1 MRRGAG
7 LGGALP
13 ALMLVLPFAACSP
26 QAGPPI
32 TDEIVALNNRAVAS
46 MGQFDYEAAVTGFD
60 DLRSRHPE
68 WPGARLNHAIALV
81 NRQASGDAARSEA
94 ELRALVGAAGVDRR
108 ARYVLALLLAHEGR
122 DAEASPLLETLAD
135 ETPPDAFAAYFA
147 GQQRLTAAPAEAL
160 AWYEKA
166 IAREP
171 LLRSAYYGAFLAL
184 RRLGRDEEA
193 KGMLARFQAMERN
206 PQARVAEFKYTRM
219 GPLAEVVTVDSEAK
233 PTASALAGA
242 RFLAPAPVITSSA
255 RWKQPAGSRSTTVAD
270 LNGDSRL
277 DLFIADALE
286 GPAGNAVL
294 LSTSDGGWALD
305 NAHALAPVAG
315 VRAAIWGDFDD
326 DGLAD
331 VVLCRGS
338 GESAMWRQASPGRFA
353 AVSAPLGVRLPG
365 TDIVDGAAF
374 DADHDGDLDLWL
386 VAGSGPSVLL
396 NNDGGLRFRAISDL
410 AGVAGDSRTARSLA
424 IADLDGDRDADV
436 MVIKATPPHDVFLND
451 RVWSYRRDPGAADLV
466 AASITAL
473 IAGDLDA
480 DGDPELYSAG
490 GQGITRWRRDGAGV
504 WRAGIVA
511 RAEADAATQLS
522 LADTN
527 GDGRL
532 ELLASSASGWRV
544 HEIDEGVPPAGAVD
558 EGHAAA
564 PGGWAVAH
572 LEPATGPS
580 VVGTGADGVPLIWQP
595 GPGRHAFLGLAFSGR
610 DPSSDQRRSNVSG
623 IGTRVAVRTES
634 RWTAFDTTRLAS
646 GPGQSLQPM
655 TIGLGGAPRA
665 DFVALTW
672 SDGVFQTEPVLER
685 GRLHVIA
692 ETQRQLSSCP
702 VLFAWDGTRFQF
714 VTDVLGVG
722 GIGFFERPGV
732 YSKPLPRENVLLP
745 ESMLHAA
752 DGMYRV
758 RIAEPMEEVTYLD
771 SMSLVAF
778 DLPPGWRMALDERKA
793 VSDPAPTGAPIFYRE
808 ERLPVVATDNV
819 GDNVTGI
826 LQHADRQAVG
836 SFRASERFIGL
847 TEPHTVTMIFAE
859 ALDRGP
865 GRPVLLIDGWV
876 EYPYAQTMF
885 AAWQAGVAIEAPTLE
900 ARDEA
905 GQWHVVAREFG
916 YPAGMPRQMAYPLP
930 PLPPGANALRLRTSQ
945 EIYWDRIAVAYAE
958 SPPASVRR
966 QVLPIGSAT
975 LAAVGFAHRS
985 TGPQRTPSYDD
996 ERRAPLGDTRHPRGW
1011 YTEFGAVA
1019 PLVAHEDGALA
1030 ILGPGEAVDVAF
1042 QAPASPLPG
1051 GWTRQLVLEARG
1063 WCKDMDLFTRDGET
1077 IEPLP
1082 GPDSEARRSLHARF
1096 NTRYAAGY

>member
-1 MRRGAG
+1 MRRRIG
-7 LGGALP
+7 LWRALLALP
-13 ALMLVLPFAACSP
+13 LVLPFAACR
-26 QAGPPI
+26 QAEPPI

-46 MGQFDYEAAVTGFD
+46 MGQFDYDAAVAAFD
-60 DLRSRHPE
+60 ALQARHPE
-68 WPGARLNHAIALV
+68 WSGARLNHAIALV
-81 NRQASGDAARSEA
+81 NRQGPDDATRAEA
-94 ELRALVGAAGVDRR
+94 ELRALAGAPGVDRR

-122 DAEASPLLETLAD
+122 DDEAWPLIEALAD
-135 ETPPDAFAAYFA
+135 ETPPDGFAAYFA
-147 GQQRLTAAPAEAL
+147 GQQRLNAAPAEAL

-184 RRLGRDEEA
+184 RRLGRDQEA
-193 KGMLARFQAMERN
+193 TDMLARFQALERN

-219 GPLAEVVTVDSEAK
+219 GPLAEVITVDAEERRA
-233 PTASALAGA
+233 
-242 RFLAPAPVITSSA
+242 APAPAGERFLPSVPIVETGAA
-255 RWKQPAGSRSTTVAD
+255 RWKQPARSRSTTVAD
-270 LNGDSRL
+270 LNGDGRL
-277 DLFIADALE
+277 DLFIADALD
-286 GPAGNAVL
+286 GAAVNAVL
-294 LSTSDGGWALD
+294 LSTADGGWAID
-305 NAHALAPVAG
+305 DTHALASVPG

-338 GESAMWRQASPGRFA
+338 GGTTMWRQQTPGHFA
-353 AVSAPLGVRLPG
+353 AVSSPLGIRLPG

-386 VAGSGPSVLL
+386 VNGSGPSVLL
-396 NNDGGLRFRAISDL
+396 NNDGDLRFRAIADL
-410 AGVAGDSRTARSLA
+410 AGVGGDGRPARSLA
-424 IADLDGDRDADV
+424 VADLDGDRDADV
-436 MVIKATPPHDVFLND
+436 MVIKAAPPHDVFLND
-451 RVWSYRRDPGAADLV
+451 RVWSYRRDPGAVDLA

-490 GQGITRWRRDGAGV
+490 GEGITRWRRDAAGV
-504 WRAGIVA
+504 WRAEIIERTA
-511 RAEADAATQLS
+511 AAATQLA

-532 ELLASSASGWRV
+532 ELLSSSESGWRI
-544 HEIDEGVPPAGAVD
+544 HEIAGSGAPPADAAND
-558 EGHAAA
+558 THAAA

-572 LEPATGPS
+572 LDARAGPS
-580 VVGTGADGVPLIWQP
+580 VVGTSADGAPLIWRP
-595 GPGRHAFLGLAFSGR
+595 GPGRHAFLSLAFSGR

-623 IGTRVAVRTES
+623 LGTRVAVRTGS

-646 GPGQSLQPM
+646 GPGQSLQSM
-655 TIGLGGAPRA
+655 TIGLGGAARA
-665 DFVALTW
+665 DFVAMTW
-672 SDGVFQTEPVLER
+672 SDGVFQTEPALES

-702 VLFAWDGTRFQF
+702 VLFVWDGTRFQF

-732 YSKPLPRENVLLP
+732 YSEPLPRENVLLP
-745 ESMLHAA
+745 EGMLNGA
-752 DGMYRV
+752 DGSYRV

-771 SMSLVAF
+771 SLSLVAF
-778 DLPPGWRMALDERKA
+778 DLPPGWRMTLDERKA
-793 VSDPAPTGAPIFYRE
+793 VSGPVPTGEPIFYRE
-808 ERLPVVATDNV
+808 ERLPVVATDTV
-819 GDNVTGI
+819 GNNVTDI
-826 LQHADRQAVG
+826 LQHADRRAVG
-836 SFRASERFIGL
+836 AVRASPRFIGL

-865 GRPVLLIDGWV
+865 GNPVLVIDGWV

-885 AAWQAGVAIEAPTLE
+885 AAWQAGAAIEAPTLE
-900 ARDEA
+900 ARDGA
-905 GQWHVVAREFG
+905 GRWQVVAREFG

-930 PLPPGANALRLRTSQ
+930 PLPSGTNALRLRTSQ
-945 EIYWDRIAVAYAE
+945 EIYWDRIAVVYAE
-958 SPPASVRR
+958 PPPASVRR
-966 QVLPIGSAT
+966 QRLPMRSAT
-975 LAAVGFAHRS
+975 LGAVGFARRS

-1042 QAPASPLPG
+1042 EVPASPPPA

-1063 WCKDMDLFTRDGET
+1063 WCKDMDLLTRDGET

-1082 GPDSEARRSLHARF
+1082 GVDTPARRQLHPRF
-1096 NTRYAAGY
+1096 NTRYAAGH